1 MKPKYTTILFLLALF
16 LIASTHACK
25 KKPDNPIV
33 PPTDTLY
40 TLTPDTLIYP
50 PHFPAPELPADNMP
64 AKERY
69 QLGRML
75 YYDTILSND
84 GRACAGCH
92 IQNYGFSAPALYKNV
107 MPVLPHENLA
117 WYKNF
122 MWDGSKTG
130 TLEDLMLFEVT
141 DFFGTDLSKINASTK
156 YKPLFK
162 KYFRVD
168 NITRKEIAY
177 ALAQYVRKI
186 ITRQSKYDLY
196 MQGLVSLTPDE
207 YYGYRIFFTE
217 TGDCFHCHSNPVM
230 SDNQMHNTGLDSL
243 YTKDADKG
251 YFNVTGNTNDLG
263 KFRTANLRN
272 VAQRNYYM
280 HDGRFT
286 TLQQV
291 IAPAAGTPAQP

>member
-156 YKPLFK
+156 
-162 KYFRVD
+162 
-168 NITRKEIAY
+168 
-177 ALAQYVRKI
+177 
-186 ITRQSKYDLY
+186 
-196 MQGLVSLTPDE
+196 
-207 YYGYRIFFTE
+207 
-217 TGDCFHCHSNPVM
+217 C
-230 SDNQMHNTGLDSL
+230 
-243 YTKDADKG
+243 
-251 YFNVTGNTNDLG
+251 
-263 KFRTANLRN
+263 
-272 VAQRNYYM
+272 
-280 HDGRFT
+280 
-286 TLQQV
+286 
-291 IAPAAGTPAQP
+291 